1 MTSNSDINPDFF
13 KESQLSL
20 TERLY
25 KITQDVLDK
34 NNINCKIDLEKIKK
48 QASENDEKSRSK
60 EISSD
65 KNTNFLI

>member
-1 MTSNSDINPDFF
+1 MTSNSDIDPDFF

-48 QASENDEKSRSK
+48 QASENDEKASSK
-60 EISSD
+60 QIASD
-65 KNTNFLI
+65 QNTNFLI